1 MAAMALRVCVGAV
14 PGQGGGEWV
23 PAKKGMVVRMA
34 KMWGAAAVLVVEAG
48 VLAWLVGAQVW
59 EWVRA
64 GLSAGI
70 GY

>member
-1 MAAMALRVCVGAV
+1 
-14 PGQGGGEWV
+14 
-23 PAKKGMVVRMA
+23 MA

-48 VLAWLVGAQVW
+48 ALAWLVGAQVW